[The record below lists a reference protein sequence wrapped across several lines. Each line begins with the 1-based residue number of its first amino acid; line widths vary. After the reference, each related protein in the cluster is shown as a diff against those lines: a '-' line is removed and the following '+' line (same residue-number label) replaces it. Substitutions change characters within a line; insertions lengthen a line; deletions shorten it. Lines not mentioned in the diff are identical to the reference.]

1 MNDPILDAPSNVL
14 EYLKTKV
21 SPVVLATIINRNIS
35 YVYQEA
41 QAGRLPNIKE
51 GDFTYLE
58 CIQHYIEYYKSAQD
72 LKIKKLEAETELK
85 RAKQEEE
92 LRIREE
98 RKQSRSSGKS
108 LDAGE
113 DTSPL
118 MAAKIKQ
125 EIRVGIAKESQ
136 MWQKT
141 LLERGDYL
149 KLESQIELA
158 EPFIMQ
164 IKNTLISLSRISP
177 EAEKMVDEAMET
189 LYEFGKVLV
198 EGAETDKKDFIEMIL
213 AKDIDIDDIEVGSN
227 PPEIL

>member
-1 MNDPILDAPSNVL
+1 MNDPILDAPTSVL
-14 EYLKTKV
+14 DYLKMKV
-21 SPVVLATIINRNIS
+21 SPQILATIINRNVS

-41 QAGRLPNIKE
+41 QAGRLPNIKD

-58 CIQHYIEYYKSAQD
+58 CIQHYIEHYKSAQD
-72 LKIKKLEAETELK
+72 WRMRKLEADTELK

-98 RKQSRSSGKS
+98 RKQSRGKGSS

-113 DTSPL
+113 DVSPL

-125 EIRVGIAKESQ
+125 DIRVGIAKESQ

-141 LLERGDYL
+141 LIERGDYL
-149 KLESQIELA
+149 KLEAQIEVA

-164 IKNTLISLSRISP
+164 IKNTLIQLSRISP

-189 LYEFGKVLV
+189 LYEFGKLLV

-213 AKDIDIDDIEVGSN
+213 AKDVTLDDIEVDSN
-227 PPEIL
+227 IPEIL